1 MKISTSGLIAAL
13 IISLVAMCGCKEDQ
27 PAAPAPAMTVEWYK
41 ANEQARK
48 DMLAKCNNNPGEL
61 AASPDCVN
69 ATVANEQL
77 VWSAKKPNKG
87 IQVKALTAKDMQ

>member
-1 MKISTSGLIAAL
+1 MKKLKLSAIL
-13 IISLVAMCGCKEDQ
+13 IISVLVITGCKEDK
-27 PAAPAPAMTVEWYK
+27 PAAAAPAMTVDWYK

-61 AASPDCVN
+61 AATADCVN

-77 VWSAKKPNKG
+77 VWSSKKENKG
-87 IQVKALTAKDMQ
+87 IQVKPLTAKDMGME